1 MRMQHERRRGL
12 SRSKSVRGDMAD
24 AVWDELAETQEVR
37 CDLSFVLRLTQRR
50 FTMSC
55 RRWRTLGHDDAC
67 LRVGRTNR
75 RAQLEQ
81 KMTGQFQRFRNHAP
95 AVLEPRCF
103 CFWNLAG
110 PGFGISVRLVFE
122 SVRDPIRPCKP
133 TKQEMHEPAFLHGC
147 RYDHPATLH

>member
-24 AVWDELAETQEVR
+24 AVWDELAETQEAR

-55 RRWRTLGHDDAC
+55 RRWRRWRTLTNNNDAC

-75 RAQLEQ
+75 RAQLER
-81 KMTGQFQRFRNHAP
+81 KMTGQFPGLFR
-95 AVLEPRCF
+95 
-103 CFWNLAG
+103 
-110 PGFGISVRLVFE
+110 
-122 SVRDPIRPCKP
+122 
-133 TKQEMHEPAFLHGC
+133 
-147 RYDHPATLH
+147 